1 LDSNTEIVMSLVVP
15 VYNEIDNI
23 LEFVNQVLPVVESCT
38 SSYEL
43 IFSVDPST
51 DGTESCIND
60 LRAQNPRIKMI
71 TFSRRFGQPAATL
84 AGLEYCRGK
93 CAVVMD
99 VDLQDPPEL
108 IPEMYEKWKSGFDV
122 VYATRTQRD
131 GEKLI
136 KLLITKLGYSIIGRF
151 GVVSIPRNTGDFRL
165 MDRRVLSELSKFQET
180 SAFLRGLVALIG
192 FKQTEVLFSRPK
204 RFGGKGKYNLWIGSL
219 KIGFNGI
226 VGFST
231 ALLNLSTIFGFIFAG
246 TSFVFGC
253 TYLGL
258 QIAGANFPVGNPTLV
273 FLVLFTGGVQLISI
287 GIIGQY
293 IGRIY
298 DEVKRRPRYIV
309 DKLAGLSEREQ

>member
-1 LDSNTEIVMSLVVP
+1 MDSNTEIVMSLVVP

-23 LEFVNQVLPVVESCT
+23 PEFVNQVLPVVESCT

-84 AGLEYCRGK
+84 AGLEYCGGK

-192 FKQTEVLFSRPK
+192 FKQTEVFFSRPK
-204 RFGGKGKYNLWIGSL
+204 RFGGKGKYIATYMEDIG
-219 KIGFNGI
+219 
-226 VGFST
+226 
-231 ALLNLSTIFGFIFAG
+231 AR
-246 TSFVFGC
+246 
-253 TYLGL
+253 
-258 QIAGANFPVGNPTLV
+258 P
-273 FLVLFTGGVQLISI
+273 
-287 GIIGQY
+287 
-293 IGRIY
+293 IY
-298 DEVKRRPRYIV
+298 QGYQ
-309 DKLAGLSEREQ
+309 AAWMGM